1 VASVKIAISL
11 KKETLDRLDAV
22 VASARF
28 ASRSRAVEE
37 AIESLLRE
45 LDDREYEQAVALL
58 DPEEERAL
66 AEEGMALDAAAWPSY

>member
-1 VASVKIAISL
+1 MASVKIAISL